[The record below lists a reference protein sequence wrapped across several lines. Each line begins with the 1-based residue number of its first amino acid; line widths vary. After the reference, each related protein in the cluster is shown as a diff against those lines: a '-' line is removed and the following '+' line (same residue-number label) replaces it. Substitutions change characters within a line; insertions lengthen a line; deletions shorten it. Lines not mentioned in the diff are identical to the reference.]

1 MLQVQFV
8 SLPAGHTQT
17 GTYIGQL
24 AKMSGVGSSGTENEM
39 GPASEGTLITSFPFV
54 GDEGS

>member
-8 SLPAGHTQT
+8 SLKVGNTQT
-17 GTYIGQL
+17 GTYMGQL